1 MTNTPGWESPGS
13 SSGSSEPD
21 GGDSPT
27 PPVPPS
33 GSTPESAQGST
44 SDSAASDKPE
54 PSEPPH
60 AGWSRQQPP
69 AAAGWARWAPPGEQQ
84 SPGQPPPQHPQRPQ
98 APPQQSGPR
107 WGTPPQPGGWQH
119 QGPWSRPA
127 APKPGV
133 IPLRPL
139 GVGEI
144 LDGSLATLRRHWRAI
159 VGVTFAVALVTQGIG
174 IVVQGLFVD
183 DTRIKNLQDDPNPSA
198 HDILHAFSGAYAG
211 LGLTVLVV
219 VLGMLV
225 ATAMLTMVAGRAVL
239 GHTVTAAEAWRDAKP
254 RLPQLL
260 GLTLLLMVIYIGVL
274 AVGVLPGILVALAG
288 GETGGAALASLGGLG
303 GMAVVIWLWIQWCLA
318 PPALMLEKQ
327 GIVAAMKRSAKL
339 VQGSWWRALGVQL
352 LAVVLVYFATSII
365 ELPFTL
371 LGAAISGDS
380 VSAFFDG
387 DAGLSWTYLI
397 VTGIGAVIASTV
409 LLPISAGVTSLLYMD
424 QRIRRESLD
433 VELLR
438 AAEQN

>member
-44 SDSAASDKPE
+44 PDSAASDKPE

-380 VSAFFDG
+380 VSTFFDG